1 MLRLEYENKK
11 KLSDVKAAYKA
22 LITKDIDGGWDN
34 LIKDYPV
41 MKSVLSSGMKASDLL
56 IAPFETLVDVYFKF
70 EAIKG
75 KLEEADIAKINTKA
89 GKIFTYSSYKD
100 KIAKFF
106 MNPDYGFE
114 IYNCFYCELENVRK
128 YTDDKGVERHLF
140 EIEHVLDKG
149 TCPMVGLS
157 LFNFVPSCG
166 HCNSQGVKGNHTIGT
181 TKKDVKKL
189 SPTVPDYDFE
199 HKVIFVL
206 DAKGSIIKDLKM
218 TDHLDDYDIS
228 FFYLDGLYKASVDLF
243 QLHSRYNSEPYKS
256 QLLALV
262 QKRHNNPDNYIQ
274 ELAKMSHCSY
284 DEVLKEQF
292 DLGISEKCH
301 WTMNKARHDLIRNS
315 LMPVVI

>member
-22 LITKDIDGGWDN
+22 LFTKDIDGGWDN
-34 LIKDYPV
+34 LIKDYPI

-56 IAPFETLVDVYFKF
+56 IAPFEKLVDVYFKF
-70 EAIKG
+70 ETIKK
-75 KLEEADIAKINTKA
+75 KLKEEDIAKIKDKA
-89 GKIFTYSSYKD
+89 EKIFTYSSYRD
-100 KIAKFF
+100 KIANFF
-106 MNPDYGFE
+106 MNPEYGFE

-140 EIEHVLDKG
+140 EIEHELDKG